1 MGESPSQAV
10 ILAVADAEGV
20 DSIDLPPLSEAID
33 PDVLDQLPFQNAGE
47 IRFNYQGY
55 TVTVD
60 HRGVVDLESVKSN
73 PAQSQGS
80 VDAYRVMETAREGM
94 SLVNPDGTFSFVNS
108 AFASLFG
115 YTRLE
120 LRGEHWTVL
129 YPDEEATRLAE
140 DILPAV
146 RETGYWSGE
155 TVRLT
160 KNSEPRVTDHR
171 LALTDEDVILCTAT
185 DLTLDR
191 TGTAAAAH
199 DLDTLVDD
207 MEDSA
212 FFTLDHEGYV
222 TSWTEAAE
230 RIEGYEP
237 TDILGEHVSTLFT
250 EAEREQGLSEQLLET
265 AQNQGTASEGGWLVR
280 DDGTQFCGEMTMVAS
295 YDDAGTIR
303 GFEARISETS
313 ETPAN
318 S

>member
-1 MGESPSQAV
+1 MEEPPSQAV

-20 DSIDLPPLSEAID
+20 DPIELPPLSDTINPE
-33 PDVLDQLPFQNAGE
+33 VLDELPAREKGE
-47 IRFNYQGY
+47 VRITYHGY
-55 TVTVD
+55 TVTVN
-60 HRGVVDLESVKSN
+60 HQGVVDLESENSK
-73 PAQSQGS
+73 PAQSQRS
-80 VDAYRVMETAREGM
+80 VDAHRVLESAREGM

-115 YTRLE
+115 YDPSE

-129 YPDEEATRLAE
+129 YHNEEAKRLAA

-160 KNSEPRVTDHR
+160 KHGEPRVTDHR

-191 TGTAAAAH
+191 TAPESAVH
-199 DLDTLVDD
+199 DHDTMVDD
-207 MEDSA
+207 MEDAA

-222 TSWTEAAE
+222 TRWNDAAE

-237 TDILGEHVSTLFT
+237 SEILGKHVSTLFT
-250 EAEREQGLSEQLLET
+250 EDDREQSRSEQLLNAAT
-265 AQNQGTASEGGWLVR
+265 NKGTASEEGWLVR
-280 DDGTQFCGEMTMVAS
+280 NDGTQFCGEMTMVAS

-303 GFEARISETS
+303 GFEAKIRDAS